1 MHTMRRNV
9 PSRPALRLP
18 PLAALALSL
27 IAGMAPQSALADAD
41 ITFKGTLIEQPPCEI
56 TSTTGGAI
64 EVDFGSEMVTRRV
77 DGVNYRQKIPFLLDC
92 SNAVDQKLQLTL
104 TGDPGYAA
112 GLIKTTKETELGIR
126 LYHNTVQMTPG
137 TPLNF
142 SPDSIPELYAV
153 PEAKDNTTLAGGDF
167 TGKANLIVDYQ

>member
-1 MHTMRRNV
+1 MHTMRRTPSYRPV
-9 PSRPALRLP
+9 PTLL
-18 PLAALALSL
+18 PLAALILAAGLLS
-27 IAGMAPQSALADAD
+27 AGTARADAD

-56 TSTTGGAI
+56 SSITGGAI

-77 DGVNYRQKIPFLLDC
+77 DGTNYREEIPVRLDC
-92 SNAVDQKLQLTL
+92 TNAVNQKLQLTL

-112 GLIKTTKETELGIR
+112 GLIKTSKEAELGIR
-126 LYHNTVQMTPG
+126 LYHGTTQLTPG

-142 SPDSIPELYAV
+142 TPDTIPVLYAV
-153 PEAKDNTTLAGGDF
+153 PEAKDNTTLTGGDF